1 MSEETT
7 STPADPATPS
17 AAGGH
22 EQGVGKTGGLPGA
35 NADPQ
40 ASRTPERELQEVQA
54 GEVAPE

>member
-1 MSEETT
+1 MSEE
-7 STPADPATPS
+7 STPS
-17 AAGGH
+17 ASGH

-40 ASRTPERELQEVQA
+40 ASQTPERELQEVQA

>member
-1 MSEETT
+1 MSEETPS
-7 STPADPATPS
+7 STT
-17 AAGGH
+17 GH

-40 ASRTPERELQEVQA
+40 AAETPERELQEVQA

>member
-1 MSEETT
+1 MSEE
-7 STPADPATPS
+7 STPS
-17 AAGGH
+17 AGGH

-54 GEVAPE
+54 GEVSPPEPGSAG